1 MLNKKDQKIIR
12 QMMRHIRTFPL
23 LDSEIRQFERDLTGM
38 ALEAEKRR
46 EDFEEILDMTPT
58 EFCDELLCS
67 IGGRKTPGGIYYQ
80 LTGLIGTALLSLV
93 FLISLFLTIVIPSE
107 LGLEGVILLF
117 VAIIGLI
124 FFGAFLLF
132 GNIAERNCGA
142 TEKSAQLVNNGK
154 ILLVTAVIFDIVVT
168 LYMIFNVGASVGHFN
183 YKLPLLMQIVI
194 FFSCYMPAIL
204 YIIGAKRNLP
214 REYVLNE
221 L

>member
-46 EDFEEILDMTPT
+46 EDFKEILDMTPT

-67 IGGRKTPGGIYYQ
+67 IGGRKTPGGRRLLKGAGIYYQ

-142 TEKSAQLVNNGK
+142 TEKSA
-154 ILLVTAVIFDIVVT
+154 
-168 LYMIFNVGASVGHFN
+168 
-183 YKLPLLMQIVI
+183 
-194 FFSCYMPAIL
+194 
-204 YIIGAKRNLP
+204 
-214 REYVLNE
+214 RE
-221 L
+221 

>member
-1 MLNKKDQKIIR
+1 M
-12 QMMRHIRTFPL
+12 
-23 LDSEIRQFERDLTGM
+23 
-38 ALEAEKRR
+38 
-46 EDFEEILDMTPT
+46 
-58 EFCDELLCS
+58 
-67 IGGRKTPGGIYYQ
+67 
-80 LTGLIGTALLSLV
+80 V

-168 LYMIFNVGASVGHFN
+168 LYMIFLMPGASVRHFN
-183 YKLPLLMQIVI
+183 YKLPLLMQVII

>member
-46 EDFEEILDMTPT
+46 EDF
-58 EFCDELLCS
+58 
-67 IGGRKTPGGIYYQ
+67 GGRKTPGGRRLLKGAGIYYQ

-168 LYMIFNVGASVGHFN
+168 LYMIFNAGASVGHFN
-183 YKLPLLMQIVI
+183 YKLPLLMQVII

-214 REYVLNE
+214 REYAFNNI
-221 L
+221 

>member
-1 MLNKKDQKIIR
+1 
-12 QMMRHIRTFPL
+12 
-23 LDSEIRQFERDLTGM
+23 
-38 ALEAEKRR
+38 
-46 EDFEEILDMTPT
+46 MTPT

-67 IGGRKTPGGIYYQ
+67 IGGRKTPGGRRLLKGAGIYYQ

-132 GNIAERNCGA
+132 GNIAERDCGT

-154 ILLVTAVIFDIVVT
+154 ILLVTAVIFDIVAT
-168 LYMIFNVGASVGHFN
+168 LYMIFNAGASVGHFN
-183 YKLPLLMQIVI
+183 YKLPLFLMQVII